1 MKKYNKIV
9 LNIPHAS
16 FNQVISNL
24 GGWEPNANLINRAIQ
39 DTDWHTD
46 FLFNDYSNDKVVP
59 CVFGYSRYYIDAE
72 RIINDP
78 LEKEGRGILYTE
90 VNGFKRTFNDE
101 IKQLL
106 MSVREKYINELSR
119 KITSD
124 TLLIDCHS
132 FNKEVAPC
140 IDICIGY
147 NDDWSKPDKETID
160 GIVKIFE
167 GAGYKVGINYP
178 YSNSITPKE
187 DNGYKSIMIEVNKKL
202 YLRYGFEINVD
213 TRYAPR
219 LTHTIKKVYDFILK

>member
-1 MKKYNKIV
+1 MENWQKARHNADVTAGLEKAETVACK
-9 LNIPHAS
+9 S
-16 FNQVISNL
+16 FYPPELIIQDELHLITGPL
-24 GGWEPNANLINRAIQ
+24 GTIYGGWKPNANLINLAIR

-46 FLFNDYSNDKVVP
+46 FLFNDKSNDKVVP

-90 VNGFKRTFNDE
+90 VNSFKRTLDDD

-119 KITSD
+119 EITSD

-132 FNKEVAPC
+132 FNKEDAPC

-147 NDDWSKPDKETID
+147 NDDWSKPDEETID

-167 GAGYKVGINYP
+167 GAGYEVGINNP
-178 YSNSITPKE
+178 
-187 DNGYKSIMIEVNKKL
+187 
-202 YLRYGFEINVD
+202 
-213 TRYAPR
+213 
-219 LTHTIKKVYDFILK
+219 